1 MPLIKINKAGKNAF
15 WCLWEITE
23 TEDELRNKVFMSAEG
38 KSEIDRVNHMT
49 KRKERLASRACLQA
63 LAEEINIKYH
73 GIYKDEHDKPH
84 LIDNKQ
90 HISISHS
97 YPYAAAI
104 IHNQLPVGIDI
115 EKPTEKLIRLA
126 YRFLNKEEMLDAG
139 ADPKKLCI
147 YWTGKEAIYKLNGKK
162 GLIFKRDIIIYP
174 FELAK
179 RDTIRCGFFV
189 NGNLV
194 RLSLEYRQLK
204 NNIITYCF

>member
-1 MPLIKINKAGKNAF
+1 M

-23 TEDELRNKVFMSAEG
+23 KEDELRNKVYLSAEG
-38 KSEIDRVNHMT
+38 KSEIDRVSHLN
-49 KRKERLASRACLQA
+49 KKKERLASRACLQA
-63 LAEEINIKYH
+63 LAEAMKIKYH
-73 GIYKDEHDKPH
+73 GIYKDEHQKPH

-90 HISISHS
+90 FISISHS
-97 YPYAAAI
+97 YPYVVAI

-115 EKPTEKLIRLA
+115 EKPTDKLVRLA
-126 YRFLNKEEMLDAG
+126 YRFLNKEEMLNAG
-139 ADPKKLCI
+139 ADPIKLCV

-162 GLIFKRDIIIYP
+162 GLIFKRDIVIYP

-194 RLSLEYRQLK
+194 RLSLQYRQLK
-204 NNIITYCF
+204 NNIISYCF